1 MEATAIPQA
10 MNFVLVP
17 ASEWERIINVLT
29 TVEARLKPQDE
40 WIDTAEACSILGIT
54 PHTFSAWRKKYN
66 MHYSQAGRKVLVKRS
81 EIERLLKRKS
91 VKP

>member
-1 MEATAIPQA
+1 MDTTAIPQA

-17 ASEWERIINVLT
+17 ATEWERIINVLT
-29 TVEARLKPQDE
+29 TVEARLKPKDE

-54 PHTFSAWRKKYN
+54 PHTFTLWRKKYN
-66 MHYSQAGRKVLVKRS
+66 IQYSQAGRKVLVKRS